1 MKIIHQNGYSVDELA
16 LYRLTIYKNLVDCA
30 KALIAAMRQ
39 FEIEPTNPANIEFS
53 DYLADYTVDPDPHT
67 PLDLK
72 VGEAVTSLWRD
83 GSIEALMLR
92 QSEFYLMDSAP

>member
-1 MKIIHQNGYSVDELA
+1 MKIIHQNGYTVDELA

-39 FEIEPTNPANIEFS
+39 FGIEPTNPTNIEYS
-53 DYLADYTVDPDPHT
+53 DYLSEYSVDPDPHT
-67 PLDLK
+67 PLSAK

-83 GSIEALMLR
+83 GSMEALMEK